1 MAQIIVN
8 EVSQNYSFNI
18 GTNSYACVAM
28 PITASWGPGYEDP
41 TTAGVTKDAMLESVN
56 WKRFPATQSGLE
68 AFVATYRGPASNYR
82 IAKDYSYQMAM
93 TLMTAGYDVLVCR
106 LCPGTPAQKVFNLFE
121 DAGSDSSSAAEPNAK
136 PNAFVIS
143 AKYPGTFG
151 NNLRVAIKQMKR
163 FKVVDGVKKEYYIW
177 NVITYVVDSS
187 NIQTAVENLVFV
199 TDIENSTDSILHI
212 DEIDSD
218 FISIKIDGHVDDS
231 KPIKETT
238 IIDMLEGGTDKA
250 AEGTAEEM
258 MQSALQLAT
267 QRYAECY
274 TSVDKM
280 DYIKELSSLKTSIG
294 EDVATAST
302 IRYKEW
308 LFTSLYSVLDLL
320 DDKLTYNH
328 NRLMLSGWDD
338 QDIKSLNPDTAAK
351 ITAIS
356 PLHLKLLELG
366 YKSRCSTSYIDIPRS
381 VSRSEVYNESE
392 ETPGYAQILSRYE
405 VPNTSYD
412 VNTSLYSTHS
422 ALFAPWGQ
430 YTYVGTSK
438 YAIAPPSFLAL
449 MIERAMILNQSVQ
462 YEWLLPTNRLHSLN
476 IGPLD
481 YTVSKKLLDKWQSLD
496 GVGVNVITNIPDIG
510 MSLWG
515 NSTLYEVPVATY
527 QALANLSTRKM
538 VNAIEDLV
546 YRCGIQITFQ
556 YNNEQAY
563 SSFYAGVTPLLDVM
577 KNQGAIEDYYV
588 RMSADIN
595 GLERVNANSVIGKIY
610 LVVNGV
616 INDITVDLV
625 ALPPTVSLDQFRG

>member
-106 LCPGTPAQKVFNLFE
+106 LCPGTKAQKIFKLFK
-121 DAGSDSSSAAEPNAK
+121 DDTSNG
-136 PNAFVIS
+136 FVIS

-151 NNLRVAIKQMKR
+151 NNLRVAVKQMKR
-163 FKVVDGVKKEYYIW
+163 FKMVDGTKKEYYIW

-218 FISIKIDGHVDDS
+218 FLSIKIDGHVDDS
-231 KPIKETT
+231 KPIKETA
-238 IIDMLEGGTDKA
+238 IVDMLEGGTDKA
-250 AEGTAEEM
+250 AEGTATEM
-258 MQSALQLAT
+258 IQSAIALAK
-267 QRYAECY
+267 QRYGFCY
-274 TSVDKM
+274 TSGVDKM
-280 DYIKELSSLKTSIG
+280 DYIVELSSIESSIG
-294 EDVATAST
+294 EDVAKAST

-366 YKSRCSTSYIDIPRS
+366 YKSRCSASYIDIPRS

-462 YEWLLPTNRLHSLN
+462 YEWLLPTNRRHSLN

>member
-106 LCPGTPAQKVFNLFE
+106 LCPGTQAQKVFNLFE
-121 DAGSDSSSAAEPNAK
+121 DTGSASGSDAGSSAETSDAPKAEPKAETNAGSDASPNAK

-231 KPIKETT
+231 KPITKTT

-250 AEGTAEEM
+250 
-258 MQSALQLAT
+258 
-267 QRYAECY
+267 
-274 TSVDKM
+274 
-280 DYIKELSSLKTSIG
+280 
-294 EDVATAST
+294 
-302 IRYKEW
+302 
-308 LFTSLYSVLDLL
+308 
-320 DDKLTYNH
+320 
-328 NRLMLSGWDD
+328 
-338 QDIKSLNPDTAAK
+338 
-351 ITAIS
+351 
-356 PLHLKLLELG
+356 HL
-366 YKSRCSTSYIDIPRS
+366 
-381 VSRSEVYNESE
+381 
-392 ETPGYAQILSRYE
+392 
-405 VPNTSYD
+405 
-412 VNTSLYSTHS
+412 
-422 ALFAPWGQ
+422 
-430 YTYVGTSK
+430 
-438 YAIAPPSFLAL
+438 
-449 MIERAMILNQSVQ
+449 
-462 YEWLLPTNRLHSLN
+462 
-476 IGPLD
+476 
-481 YTVSKKLLDKWQSLD
+481 
-496 GVGVNVITNIPDIG
+496 
-510 MSLWG
+510 
-515 NSTLYEVPVATY
+515 
-527 QALANLSTRKM
+527 
-538 VNAIEDLV
+538 
-546 YRCGIQITFQ
+546 
-556 YNNEQAY
+556 
-563 SSFYAGVTPLLDVM
+563 
-577 KNQGAIEDYYV
+577 
-588 RMSADIN
+588 
-595 GLERVNANSVIGKIY
+595 
-610 LVVNGV
+610 
-616 INDITVDLV
+616 
-625 ALPPTVSLDQFRG
+625 